1 MLSIIVNMITA
12 PAMAYNG
19 IVAEASREDCEAQC
33 DMFWL
38 YGEFA

>member
-1 MLSIIVNMITA
+1 MVNMITA

-19 IVAEASREDCEAQC
+19 IVAGASREDCEAQY
-33 DMFWL
+33 DMFWS